1 MNLSELTKPAP
12 QPPILTIVGTPG
24 VGKTTL
30 AALFPS
36 PVFVQAE
43 EGATVFDA
51 WDDEAKPVVFP
62 VLPRA
67 SAAKQVSTK
76 DALLTQLRALITQE
90 HNFKTLVIDSVTSLH
105 TLFCHEVCERYQ
117 VDNVA
122 DAAGGFHK
130 GYLVVAEMHG
140 EIKAACDVLRKRKGM
155 TIIFLAH
162 CGVKKMKNRPDAEE
176 YTVYT
181 LDMHDASI
189 AQYTNL
195 VDAVLYLR
203 NEEFITG
210 QQSDKKGQVTKFG
223 RIMQTSQRILV
234 TSGDGR
240 VGYVN
245 AKNRYQLEAE
255 IPVDEGENP
264 LLDVIPYFKNAQAQ
278 QQQQPQQP
286 QQGENNEAV

>member
-1 MNLSELTKPAP
+1 
-12 QPPILTIVGTPG
+12 
-24 VGKTTL
+24 
-30 AALFPS
+30 
-36 PVFVQAE
+36 
-43 EGATVFDA
+43 
-51 WDDEAKPVVFP
+51 
-62 VLPRA
+62 
-67 SAAKQVSTK
+67 
-76 DALLTQLRALITQE
+76 
-90 HNFKTLVIDSVTSLH
+90 
-105 TLFCHEVCERYQ
+105 
-117 VDNVA
+117 
-122 DAAGGFHK
+122 
-130 GYLVVAEMHG
+130 MHG

-223 RIMQTSQRILV
+223 RIMQTTQRILV

-264 LLDVIPYFKNAQAQ
+264 LLDVIPYFKYAQQAQ
-278 QQQQPQQP
+278 QTQAQQPQQP
-286 QQGENNEAV
+286 GETNETV